1 MTILNKLSA
10 PARIA
15 SSTNTPRAVRAHWA
29 ITLLAS
35 ATLLTTLGACVPLIV
50 GGAFVGSGLVATD
63 RRTSGTQLEDEGI
76 ELRSN
81 SRLRGVLSD
90 GGHVN
95 VTSYNR
101 QVLLTGEVSSE
112 AEKKLAENT
121 VTGVDNVQ
129 KVLNELIIAPVTG
142 LAQRSGDVLTTGKV
156 RAAFVDAKDIYANS
170 FKVVTERG
178 ITHLMGRVT
187 QREADRATDIAR
199 NTSGVQKV
207 VRIFDIIT
215 EDELQRQPL
224 APPRPASSAPAAG
237 VTPSASVT
245 PSAGS
250 TLEPVAAPKPAA
262 SQ

>member
-1 MTILNKLSA
+1 MMILTKPPLRMTA
-10 PARIA
+10 
-15 SSTNTPRAVRAHWA
+15 
-29 ITLLAS
+29 TLLAS
-35 ATLLTTLGACVPLIV
+35 AALVTTLSACLPLIV

-76 ELRSN
+76 ELRAN

-112 AEKKLAENT
+112 AEKKLTEDT
-121 VTGVDNVQ
+121 VTAVDNVQ
-129 KVLNELIIAPVTG
+129 KIVNELIIGPVTG

-187 QREADRATDIAR
+187 QHEADRATEIAR

-207 VRIFDIIT
+207 VRIFDVIT
-215 EDELQRQPL
+215 EDDLQRQPL
-224 APPRPASSAPAAG
+224 APPRPTSSAPAAVSAPEPSG
-237 VTPSASVT
+237 AASPVT
-245 PSAGS
+245 
-250 TLEPVAAPKPAA
+250 APKPAA

>member
-1 MTILNKLSA
+1 MMILTKPPQRL
-10 PARIA
+10 
-15 SSTNTPRAVRAHWA
+15 AVA
-29 ITLLAS
+29 LLAS
-35 ATLLTTLGACVPLIV
+35 AAVVSTLSACLPLIV
-50 GGAFVGSGLVATD
+50 GGAFVGTGLVATD

-76 ELRSN
+76 ELRAN

-112 AEKKLAENT
+112 AEKKLAEDT

-129 KVLNELIIAPVTG
+129 KIVNELIIGPVTG
-142 LAQRSGDVLTTGKV
+142 LVQRSGDVLVTGKV

-207 VRIFDIIT
+207 VRIFEVIT

-224 APPRPASSAPAAG
+224 APARPGSAPQPSTAAPQPSMHPSPARHPSHPPASPRGPLA
-237 VTPSASVT
+237 
-245 PSAGS
+245 
-250 TLEPVAAPKPAA
+250 
-262 SQ
+262 

>member
-1 MTILNKLSA
+1 MMIFTKPPLRMTA
-10 PARIA
+10 
-15 SSTNTPRAVRAHWA
+15 
-29 ITLLAS
+29 TLLAS
-35 ATLLTTLGACVPLIV
+35 AALVTTLSACLPLIV

-76 ELRSN
+76 ELRAN

-112 AEKKLAENT
+112 AEKKLTEDT
-121 VTGVDNVQ
+121 VTAVDNVQ
-129 KVLNELIIAPVTG
+129 KIVNELIIGPVTG

-224 APPRPASSAPAAG
+224 APPRPTSNAPAASSAA
-237 VTPSASVT
+237 SAVS
-245 PSAGS
+245 
-250 TLEPVAAPKPAA
+250 APKPAA

>member
-1 MTILNKLSA
+1 MMIFTKPPLRMTA
-10 PARIA
+10 
-15 SSTNTPRAVRAHWA
+15 
-29 ITLLAS
+29 TLLAS
-35 ATLLTTLGACVPLIV
+35 AALVTTLSACLPLIV

-76 ELRSN
+76 ELRAN

-112 AEKKLAENT
+112 AEKKLTEDT

-129 KVLNELIIAPVTG
+129 KIVNELIIGPVTG

-215 EDELQRQPL
+215 EDELQLQPL
-224 APPRPASSAPAAG
+224 APPRPTSNAPAASSAA
-237 VTPSASVT
+237 SAVS
-245 PSAGS
+245 
-250 TLEPVAAPKPAA
+250 APKPAA